1 MMTSK
6 QKWFLNKLFT
16 EIENMGG
23 TDIAQDSNYASVHFD
38 SYSMTSKMAS
48 QDIQMCLEIKEKME
62 KGMSYE
68 KAIKEYKD
76 AENESIKAKLN
87 K

>member
-23 TDIAQDSNYASVHFD
+23 EDVAQHSNYASVHFD
-38 SYSMTSKMAS
+38 SYKMTSKMAS

-62 KGMSYE
+62 NGSSYE
-68 KAIKEYKD
+68 QAYEEY
-76 AENESIKAKLN
+76 LN
-87 K
+87 KEV